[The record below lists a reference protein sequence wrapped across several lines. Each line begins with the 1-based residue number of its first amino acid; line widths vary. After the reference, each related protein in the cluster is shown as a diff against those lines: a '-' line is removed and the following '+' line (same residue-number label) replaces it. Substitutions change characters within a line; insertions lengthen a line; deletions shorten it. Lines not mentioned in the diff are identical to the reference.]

1 MNDPRLNENG
11 HKPRIMDPVENPP
24 GAQAIGFDKSGHT
37 NASAILFDNLSRNPD
52 AIAVTGPGGTLT
64 YRQMCARAEAWGRA
78 FTAAGCVRGERI
90 ALFLDDSPVLPA
102 VFFGAMRAGFVPVLL
117 NTLTKP
123 DLLNYYLRDMGAR
136 YAVCDAA
143 FAELFNFEARD
154 GTRLETLIVA
164 NGPAHSAART
174 RSAED
179 FLDQPQTSDIKVET
193 DPDDMAFWMYSSGS
207 TGRPKGI
214 VHLHHDM
221 AYTVASYADNVLGL
235 TSNDICFSV
244 PKVFFAY
251 GLGNSL
257 TFPFAAGATSVLV
270 SGQPRPVA
278 IFKAIETY
286 RPSVFFGLPTLYTA
300 MTRTEEAKTADLTS
314 LRLCISA
321 AETLSAD
328 IFNGWKALTGHGPVE
343 GLGSTELLHIYLS
356 NSPAAQK
363 LGSAGRA
370 VPGYEV
376 ELRDMGGEKVA
387 NGEEGVMWVRGHS
400 STPCYWN
407 QPDKTAETMRGDWIF
422 TGDRFHADADGFYF
436 FQGRADDLIK
446 VSGQWV
452 YPLEVERCLAEH
464 SCVHECAVIA
474 HALSDGRMSLRAIV
488 QLRDGAT
495 GDAAM
500 TADLQR
506 FVKKTLLPFKYP
518 RIVDYVDALPK
529 TGTGKID
536 RQALNSIPVASAG
549 DGPAE

>member
-1 MNDPRLNENG
+1 MKQPRLSEKGGN
-11 HKPRIMDPVENPP
+11 PLISDPVENPP
-24 GAQAIGFDKSGHT
+24 GARAVGFDKARHA
-37 NASAILFDNLSRNPD
+37 NASTILFDNLAKNPD

-78 FTAAGCVRGERI
+78 FAAAGCIRGERI

-136 YAVCDAA
+136 FAVCDAA
-143 FAELFNFEARD
+143 FAEIFNSEAHN
-154 GTRLETLIVA
+154 GTELETLIVA
-164 NGPAHSAART
+164 NGSGDAAPAT

-179 FLDQPQTSDIKVET
+179 FLDRPQSSDPEAET
-193 DPDDMAFWMYSSGS
+193 GPDDMAFWMYSSGS

-235 TSNDICFSV
+235 TSGDICFSV
-244 PKVFFAY
+244 PKIFFAY

-300 MTRTEEAKTADLTS
+300 MTRAEEARTADLAS

-356 NSPAAQK
+356 NSPAVQK

-376 ELRDMGGEKVA
+376 ELRDMEGKRVA
-387 NGEEGVMWVRGHS
+387 DGEEGVMWVRGHS

-407 QPDKTAETMRGDWIF
+407 QPDKTAETMRGDWIY
-422 TGDRFHADADGFYF
+422 TGDRFYADTDGFYF

-464 SCVHECAVIA
+464 PCVHECAVVA
-474 HALSDGRMSLRAIV
+474 HTLADGRMSLRAIV
-488 QLRDGAT
+488 QLRDGMSP
-495 GDAAM
+495 DAAT

-506 FVKKTLLPFKYP
+506 FVKNALLPFKYP
-518 RIVDYVDALPK
+518 RIVDYVDTLPK

-536 RQALNSIPVASAG
+536 RQALNSIPVATPG
-549 DGPAE
+549 DGKAE

>member
-1 MNDPRLNENG
+1 VNG
-11 HKPRIMDPVENPP
+11 APVSDADSIPSIADPVADPP
-24 GAQAIGFDKSGHT
+24 GARDIGFDRARHA
-37 NASAILFDNLSRNPD
+37 NASAILFDNLARNPD

-64 YRQMCARAEAWGRA
+64 YLQMCATAEAWGRA
-78 FTAAGCVRGERI
+78 FTAAGCRRGERI

-143 FAELFNFEARD
+143 FAEIFNSEARD
-154 GTRLETLIVA
+154 GTELETLIVT
-164 NGPAHSAART
+164 NGPVPAVPANCSAK
-174 RSAED
+174 D
-179 FLDQPQTSDIKVET
+179 FLDRPQTDDPVAET
-193 DPDDMAFWMYSSGS
+193 GPDDMAFWMYSSGS

-221 AYTVASYADNVLGL
+221 AYTIASYADSVLGL

-244 PKVFFAY
+244 PKIFFAY

-257 TFPFAAGATSVLV
+257 TFPFAAGAASVLV

-286 RPSVFFGLPTLYTA
+286 RPTVFFGLPTLYTA
-300 MTRTEEAKTADLTS
+300 MTRTEEAKSADLSS

-356 NSPAAQK
+356 NSPAVQK

-376 ELRDMGGEKVA
+376 ELREMDGQKVA
-387 NGEEGVMWVRGHS
+387 DGEEGVMWVRGHS

-407 QPDKTAETMRGDWIF
+407 QPDKTAETMRGDWIY
-422 TGDRFHADADGFYF
+422 TGDRFYADADGFYF

-464 SCVHECAVIA
+464 PSVHECAVIA
-474 HALSDGRMSLRAIV
+474 HTLSDRRMALRAIV
-488 QLRDGAT
+488 QLRDGST
-495 GDAAM
+495 GDAAT

-506 FVKKTLLPFKYP
+506 YVKKTLLPFKYP

-536 RQALNSIPVASAG
+536 RQALTSIPVASNG
-549 DGPAE
+549 DGKAE